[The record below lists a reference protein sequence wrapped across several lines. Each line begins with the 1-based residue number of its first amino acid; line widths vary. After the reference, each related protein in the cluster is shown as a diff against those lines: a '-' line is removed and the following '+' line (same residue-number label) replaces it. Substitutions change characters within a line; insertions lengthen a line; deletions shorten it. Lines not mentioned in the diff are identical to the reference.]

1 MRLQKATHFALYAML
16 ELASE
21 PERQLSGADIADKYG
36 ISTNHLAKV
45 LRVLGRAGLVEAER
59 GARGGYRFV
68 GNAKRITLLDVIELF
83 EDIRPISSGQRQPGD
98 ELPAGLALLRVLQE
112 IEGITHATFASITL
126 DTMLKLIRQTTR
138 QAADETTPSPGSTAE
153 TPLVMH

>member
-1 MRLQKATHFALYAML
+1 MRLQKATHFALYAVL
-16 ELASE
+16 ELASQ

-45 LRVLGRAGLVEAER
+45 LRVLGRAGLVESER

-68 GNAKRITLLDVIELF
+68 GNAKRITLLNIIELF

-98 ELPAGLALLRVLQE
+98 QLPAGQAMLRVLVE
-112 IEGITHATFASITL
+112 IEEITHATFASITL
-126 DTMLKLIRQTTR
+126 DTMLKLIHH
-138 QAADETTPSPGSTAE
+138 TARHG
-153 TPLVMH
+153 TSDDPAVTKPAGVPMPMH